1 MMEAGLLDERMKIE
15 IELTA
20 FRASK
25 KTRPL
30 INQEP

>member
-25 KTRPL
+25 KNTAL
-30 INQEP
+30 D